1 MEIIHYAAEVRR
13 KLVSG
18 RGTSVSEL
26 VISVVTN
33 LDEKIATEDEASDK
47 VHACTVTVDKF
58 S

>member
-1 MEIIHYAAEVRR
+1 MEIIHYAVEVRR

-47 VHACTVTVDKF
+47 VHACTVDQF
-58 S
+58 P